1 MNVPKWSAGLLAIR
15 EDRLP
20 DGSRYGVGGGV
31 NHVGERSG
39 NNADTYS
46 LPSYTT
52 ARLLGYWQVTRQV
65 KLSLDV
71 LNLFNRTYY
80 TSSWAGL
87 YVTPGAERSVAA
99 RVRVE
104 L

>member
-1 MNVPKWSAGLLAIR
+1 M
-15 EDRLP
+15 LP
-20 DGSRYGVGGGV
+20 
-31 NHVGERSG
+31 ER
-39 NNADTYS
+39 APTW
-46 LPSYTT
+46 LTP
-52 ARLLGYWQVTRQV
+52 QV

-99 RVRVE
+99 RIKVE